1 MFHDLYDPATA
12 IRVSGHETF
21 ALRLLWL
28 KKAFDAAS
36 GPDGVDRRTFQ
47 EQSAIATFGVGRN
60 MALSMRH
67 WALATKVLKDSPD
80 HLRLVPSEEGRLIF
94 ADRSGLDPY
103 LEHPST
109 LWLMHAHLVSEPQAA
124 TTFYYAFNILNQ
136 VAFTREDLVRAMAAI
151 VEARATIRATAETLK
166 RDVEVFVRSYAPR
179 SSDGGE
185 DAAEPLLV
193 ELGLLREH
201 RSTGQLEF
209 VRGQKPSLEDSIF
222 ALVLKRFWERQHGSS
237 PTISVEQAQYG
248 AGSPGRVFKLDEDS
262 LVARL
267 MGIGEATAGKMVWT
281 DTAGL
286 RQVALNDRLE
296 TIDEISLITSG
307 YRERRAA

>member
-1 MFHDLYDPATA
+1 MLNDLYDPATA

-21 ALRLLWL
+21 SLRLLWL
-28 KKAFDAAS
+28 KKAFDVAS
-36 GPDGVDRRTFQ
+36 GPDGIDRRTFQ
-47 EQSAIATFGVGRN
+47 EQNAIATFGVGKN

-67 WALATKVLKDSPD
+67 WALAAKILEDGTT
-80 HLRLVPSEEGRLIF
+80 HLTASDFGRMIF
-94 ADRSGLDPY
+94 SDESGLDPY

-109 LWLMHAHLVSEPQAA
+109 LWLMHANLVSEPHAA
-124 TTFYYAFNILNQ
+124 TTFYYAFNLLNQ
-136 VAFTREDLVRAMAAI
+136 IAFTREDLIGAMASIIDARAA
-151 VEARATIRATAETLK
+151 ARATRETLK

-179 SSDGGE
+179 QADSGE

-193 ELGLLREH
+193 ELGLLREL

-222 ALVLKRFWERQHGSS
+222 ALVLKRFWERHHAVS
-237 PTISVEQAQYG
+237 PTISVEQTQYG
-248 AGSPGRVFKLDEDS
+248 PGSPGRVFKLDEDS

-267 MGIGEATAGKMVWT
+267 MRIGDTTGGKMVWT

-286 RQVALNDRLE
+286 RQVALNGRLGD
-296 TIDEISLITSG
+296 IDDFGLIKDG
-307 YRERRAA
+307 YRVPRAA

>member
-1 MFHDLYDPATA
+1 MLNDLADPATA

-36 GPDGVDRRTFQ
+36 GPHGVDRRTFQ
-47 EQSAIATFGVGRN
+47 EQNAIATFGVGKN

-67 WALATKVLKDSPD
+67 WALATKVLEDSPT
-80 HLRLVPSEEGRLIF
+80 HLRATDLGRLIF
-94 ADRSGLDPY
+94 AEGTGLDPY
-103 LEHPST
+103 LEHHST

-124 TTFYYAFNILNQ
+124 TTFYYAFNLLNQ
-136 VAFTREDLVRAMAAI
+136 VAFTRDDLVRAMAAI
-151 VEARATIRATAETLK
+151 VDARATARATAETLK

-179 SSDGGE
+179 HSESGE

-222 ALVLKRFWERQHGSS
+222 ALVLKRFWERQHPSS

-248 AGSPGRVFKLDEDS
+248 PGSPGRVFKLDEDS

-267 MGIGEATAGKMVWT
+267 MSIGEATGGTMIWT

-286 RQVALNDRLE
+286 RQVALNGRLNA
-296 TIDEISLITSG
+296 IDDFALIKAG
-307 YRERRAA
+307 YRGRRAA

>member
-1 MFHDLYDPATA
+1 MLNDLSDPATA

-36 GPDGVDRRTFQ
+36 GPDGADRRTFQ
-47 EQSAIATFGVGRN
+47 EQNAIATFGVGKN

-67 WALATKVLKDSPD
+67 WALATKVLEDGPT
-80 HLRLVPSEEGRLIF
+80 HLRATDLGRLIF
-94 ADRSGLDPY
+94 TDVTGLDPY

-109 LWLMHAHLVSEPQAA
+109 LWLMHAQLVSEPHAA
-124 TTFYYAFNILNQ
+124 TTFYYAFNLLNQ
-136 VAFTREDLVRAMAAI
+136 IAFTRDDLVKAMAVI
-151 VEARATIRATAETLK
+151 VDARATARATAETLK

-179 SSDGGE
+179 HSDPGE

-209 VRGQKPSLEDSIF
+209 IRGQKPSLQDSIF
-222 ALVLKRFWERQHGSS
+222 ALVLKRFWGRHHSLS

-248 AGSPGRVFKLDEDS
+248 PGSPGRIFKLDEDS

-267 MGIGEATAGKMVWT
+267 MSIGETTGGKMMWT

-286 RQVALNDRLE
+286 RQVALNGHLE
-296 TIDEISLITSG
+296 EIDDFDLVKAG
-307 YRERRAA
+307 YRAGGSA